1 MSITASNVGQN
12 AGIVMPEVAEVE
24 VSVEYGWPDTRTGTL
39 DPGFAPPAAPVI
51 TGVVDN
57 GDQDSVTVSITTTPG
72 TNTVQLYYR
81 QKTVSAWTT
90 GLTRTGSG
98 DIVQTGLAD
107 GVWYEMY
114 ATAQNPNES
123 APSNLVTVYLASVA
137 GTGTLKQAIYAI
149 LIGDSTLEGLVDDRI
164 TPGGDPAEGLT
175 SVTYHAISMDADKH
189 TMDGPDTLAT
199 RRFQINSYG
208 LSELSAVG
216 VATAVRKALDGFSGT
231 VNGVPISYMALV
243 DEGDLDE
250 FEPGNKPISRHGIRQ
265 DYEIT
270 YTRQ

>member
-12 AGIVMPEVAEVE
+12 NGVVMPTAGQAKDGIEF
-24 VSVEYGWPDTRTGTL
+24 GWPDTRTGTGL
-39 DPGFAPPAAPVI
+39 CTAPAAPII

-57 GDQDSVTVSITTTPG
+57 GDQDSVTVSVTTTPI

-81 QKTVSAWTT
+81 QKDESAWTT
-90 GLTRTGSG
+90 GLTRSGSG

-114 ATAQNPNES
+114 CTAQDTNES
-123 APSNLVTVYLASVA
+123 APSNLVTVYLASLA

-149 LIGDSTLEGLVDDRI
+149 LVGDSTLEALVGDRI
-164 TPGGDPAEGLT
+164 TPGGDPVEGQT

-199 RRFQINSYG
+199 RRMQVNSYG
-208 LSELSAVG
+208 LSELSAVS
-216 VATAVRKALDGFSGT
+216 VSTAVRKALDGFSGT
-231 VNGVPISYMALV
+231 VNGVPISYVSLR

-250 FEPGNKPISRHGIRQ
+250 FQPGNKPISRHGIRQ